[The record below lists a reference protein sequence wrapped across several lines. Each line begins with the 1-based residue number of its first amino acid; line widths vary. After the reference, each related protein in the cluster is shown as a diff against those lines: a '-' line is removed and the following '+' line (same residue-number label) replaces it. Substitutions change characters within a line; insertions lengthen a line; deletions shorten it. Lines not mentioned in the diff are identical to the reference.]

1 MVAGGSGFNGAEVFE
16 AFVDAGHDVA
26 VVDLNCWPFRR
37 DVTLVDPD
45 VSDAGRLIGA
55 CARANTVVYVASMA
69 AEPAP
74 LGLGIVELSVE
85 RTREPTQCSAI
96 HNPKSDAS
104 T

>member
-45 VSDAGRLIGA
+45 VSDAGCLIGA
-55 CARANTVVYVASMA
+55 CAGADTVVYVASMVQTLTGNEDA
-69 AEPAP
+69 LWRVKFGSA
-74 LGLGIVELSVE
+74 
-85 RTREPTQCSAI
+85 RTT
-96 HNPKSDAS
+96 
-104 T
+104 